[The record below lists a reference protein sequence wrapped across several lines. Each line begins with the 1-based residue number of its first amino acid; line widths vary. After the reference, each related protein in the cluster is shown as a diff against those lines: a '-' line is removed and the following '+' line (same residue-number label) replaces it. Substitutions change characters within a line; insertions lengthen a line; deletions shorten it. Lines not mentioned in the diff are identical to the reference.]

1 MWRVWEELKIYHFTV
16 YASVCGYFE
25 SLHFVFLVFRVKM
38 QKFFVFLVFR
48 VKMQKF
54 FNFTLVFFNFTFYC
68 LMKRRC
74 ANSKMSIMT
83 KKYFCK
89 ERKKLKTELKRI
101 FSCSELSLK
110 GAFEN

>member
-25 SLHFVFLVFRVKM
+25 SLH
-38 QKFFVFLVFR
+38 FVFLVFR